1 MTDFYLSDGLL
12 QNISDLKQEIDDCQ
26 LQIYLTEDKL
36 AEEFDFPKIFGCI
49 THFEQFPTS
58 LYVKLLSEMVE
69 NIIYDLI
76 RDMDEKIR
84 IYMKNPAL
92 VDHSKF
98 SEKPKYYTRHKK
110 ALNRQKKPQMKTK
123 KEMTSEIL
131 ADLNYS
137 NMREFNKIDR
147 TYFLKYQMFVNNS
160 DDMFSIKNYHL
171 LFSNNT
177 VFTVLL
183 VMNRLDVLPP
193 ELISMIILPM
203 CTNLEL
209 CYTEA

>member
-1 MTDFYLSDGLL
+1 MTDVYLSDDLL
-12 QNISDLKQEIDDCQ
+12 KNLSDLKQEIDDCQ
-26 LQIYLTEDKL
+26 LQILLTEDAL
-36 AEEFDFPKIFGCI
+36 AKEFDFPKIFRCI

-58 LYVKLLSEMVE
+58 LYQELLSEKLE
-69 NIIYDLI
+69 NIIYGLI

-84 IYMKNPAL
+84 IYMNNPAL

-110 ALNRQKKPQMKTK
+110 ALIGQKKPQMKTK
-123 KEMTSEIL
+123 KEMISEIVSN
-131 ADLNYS
+131 LNYS
-137 NMREFNKIDR
+137 NMDQFNKIDR
-147 TYFLKYQMFVNNS
+147 TYFLKYQMFVKHS

-177 VFTVLL
+177 VLTVLL
-183 VMNRLDVLPP
+183 VMNRLDVLPT

-203 CTNLEL
+203 CSNLEL
-209 CYTEA
+209 CYTEP